1 MDLNEINAE
10 IAKLEAGGTNYAVC
24 EKLAC
29 LYTVRD
35 GLQNGRESERTRNIE
50 EYSYSASNPRQIVAD
65 EPQTEFAQAAYSVS
79 VDVLISVMDDHM
91 EAIRAIY
98 PKEYSAIVERLRNE
112 NRVGD

>member
-35 GLQNGRESERTRNIE
+35 GFQNGREPERVRKVE
-50 EYSYSASNPRQIVAD
+50 EYSYSASNPRQIVTD
-65 EPQTEFAQAAYSVS
+65 EPQSEFEQAAYSVP
-79 VDVLISVMDDHM
+79 VDVLISVVNEHM

-98 PKEYSAIVERLRNE
+98 PKEYSTIVERLKSER
-112 NRVGD
+112 RTGD

>member
-35 GLQNGRESERTRNIE
+35 GLQNGREPERVRKVE
-50 EYSYSASNPRQIVAD
+50 EYSYSASNPRQIVAG
-65 EPQTEFAQAAYSVS
+65 EPQTEFEQAAYSVP
-79 VDVLISVMDDHM
+79 VDVLISVMNEHM

-98 PKEYSAIVERLRNE
+98 PKEYTAVVERLKSER
-112 NRVGD
+112 RAGD

>member
-35 GLQNGRESERTRNIE
+35 GLQNGREPERTRN
-50 EYSYSASNPRQIVAD
+50 EYSYASNPRQIVAD
-65 EPQTEFAQAAYSVS
+65 EPQSEFSQAAYSVP
-79 VDVLISVMDDHM
+79 VDALISVMDEHM

-98 PKEYSAIVERLRNE
+98 PKEYTAVVERLKSEKRA
-112 NRVGD
+112 GD

>member
-35 GLQNGRESERTRNIE
+35 GLQNGREPERASNIE

-65 EPQTEFAQAAYSVS
+65 ELQTEFAQAAYSVPI
-79 VDVLISVMDDHM
+79 DVFISVMDDHM

-98 PKEYSAIVERLRNE
+98 PKEYSAIVERLKSKKGE
-112 NRVGD
+112 GS

>member
-10 IAKLEAGGTNYAVC
+10 IAKLEAGGTNYSVC

-35 GLQNGRESERTRNIE
+35 GLQNGREPERVRKVE
-50 EYSYSASNPRQIVAD
+50 EYSYASNPRQAVAD
-65 EPQTEFAQAAYSVS
+65 EPQSEFSQAAYSVP
-79 VDVLISVMDDHM
+79 VDALISVMDEHM

-98 PKEYSAIVERLRNE
+98 PKEYSAIVERLKNE
-112 NRVGD
+112 RRAGD

>member
-35 GLQNGRESERTRNIE
+35 GLQNGREPERTRNID
-50 EYSYSASNPRQIVAD
+50 EYSYASNPRQIVAG
-65 EPQTEFAQAAYSVS
+65 ESQSEFSQAAYSVP
-79 VDVLISVMDDHM
+79 VDALISVMDEHM

-98 PKEYSAIVERLRNE
+98 PKEYTAVVERLKSEKRA
-112 NRVGD
+112 GD

>member
-35 GLQNGRESERTRNIE
+35 GLQNGREPERVRKVE
-50 EYSYSASNPRQIVAD
+50 EYSYASNPRQIVAD
-65 EPQTEFAQAAYSVS
+65 EPQSEFSQAAYNVPA
-79 VDVLISVMDDHM
+79 DVLISVMDEHM

-98 PKEYSAIVERLRNE
+98 PKEYAAVVERLKSEKRA
-112 NRVGD
+112 GD